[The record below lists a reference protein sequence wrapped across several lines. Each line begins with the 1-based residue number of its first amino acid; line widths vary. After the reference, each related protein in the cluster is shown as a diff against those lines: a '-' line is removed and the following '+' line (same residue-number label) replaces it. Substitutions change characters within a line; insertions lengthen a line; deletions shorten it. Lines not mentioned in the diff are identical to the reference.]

1 MGESGMETKPKRS
14 HLRLSAW
21 QVKQVY
27 AMAVISLVVGLAIGY
42 LFAGRN
48 RPRRRHL
55 HPPYPSSLPPQVPWA
70 ARRQAWIR

>member
-1 MGESGMETKPKRS
+1 MENETKAQPPAA
-14 HLRLSAW
+14 SAW

-42 LFAGRN
+42 LFRGSQSPA
-48 RPRRRHL
+48 
-55 HPPYPSSLPPQVPWA
+55 PPPPAPAVSSSLPLQVPWA